1 MQMAQIPQRR
11 SILFAHPLRKVW
23 VAQSPVSRGL
33 RHVPQNSQLLLYRL
47 TPLLRHPLPFR
58 QHIISYVLPLLL
70 GHPLPDVRPFAHF
83 LLLLRRKPIEPLP
96 ILLQPPPL
104 LQREFARTI
113 RFLSLIPVT
122 LRQIILRRP
131 VGVRILP
138 VSILRLSPALIPTCI
153 GIT

>member
-1 MQMAQIPQRR
+1 MAQIPQRR

-83 LLLLRRKPIEPLP
+83 LLLLRRKLIEPLP

-104 LQREFARTI
+104 LQRKFPWTI
-113 RFLSLIPVT
+113 RFLSLPVT
-122 LRQIILRRP
+122 LCQIILQRP
-131 VGVRILP
+131 VRVRILP
-138 VSILRLSPALIPTCI
+138 VSILPRAAALIPSWI